1 LFFQRTLQ
9 LQPADKRKITPMQKR
24 YLTAEQL
31 LQDSFALAIQVA
43 TSGFVPELIVGIWR
57 GGAPVAIVM
66 QEVLEFAG
74 IACNHLAIRTSSYS
88 DIGKRTE
95 VKVQGMEGL
104 ASQLHGI
111 HSVLL
116 VDDIF
121 DSGLS
126 MAKVLDE
133 IRIICAE
140 PLVIKTATPYYKPEN
155 NQTSMQPDFFLHST
169 DDWLVFPHELQGL
182 TQQELLAHKP
192 IPSALKQQL
201 LDLQDLKIK
210 EEQAR

>member
-1 LFFQRTLQ
+1 
-9 LQPADKRKITPMQKR
+9 MQKS
-24 YLTAEQL
+24 YISAEQL

-74 IACNHLAIRTSSYS
+74 MACNHLAIRTSSYT

-104 ASQLHGI
+104 ASHLANI

-126 MAKVLDE
+126 MAKVLEE
-133 IRIICAE
+133 IRGICAK
-140 PLVIKTATPYYKPEN
+140 PLVIKIATPYYKPAN
-155 NQTSMQPDFFLHST
+155 NQTRLQPDFFLQST
-169 DDWLVFPHELQGL
+169 ADWLVFPHELQGL
-182 TQQELLAHKP
+182 SQEELMNHKP
-192 IPSALKQQL
+192 VPQALKQQL
-201 LDLQDLKIK
+201 LDLLNLQTQKD
-210 EEQAR
+210 QARKKVNL

>member
-1 LFFQRTLQ
+1 
-9 LQPADKRKITPMQKR
+9 MQKR
-24 YLTAEQL
+24 YISAEQL

-88 DIGKRTE
+88 DIGIRTE
-95 VKVQGMEGL
+95 VKVQGIESLVPQL
-104 ASQLHGI
+104 AVANSI
-111 HSVLL
+111 LL

-126 MAKVLDE
+126 MAKGLEE
-133 IRIICAE
+133 IRDICPR
-140 PLVIKTATPYYKPEN
+140 PLVVKIAMPYYKPTN
-155 NQTSMQPDFFLHST
+155 NRTNLQPDFFLEST
-169 DDWLVFPHELQGL
+169 ADWLVFPHELQGL
-182 TQQELLAHKP
+182 TQAELLEHKP
-192 IPSALKQQL
+192 VAPALKQQL
-201 LDLQDLKIK
+201 LELQELHISKTRLIK
-210 EEQAR
+210 K

>member
-1 LFFQRTLQ
+1 
-9 LQPADKRKITPMQKR
+9 MQKR
-24 YLTAEQL
+24 YLSAEQL

-74 IACNHLAIRTSSYS
+74 IACNHLAIRTSSYA
-88 DIGKRTE
+88 DIGKRAE
-95 VKVQGMEGL
+95 VKVQGMECL
-104 ASQLHGI
+104 ASQLSGI

-133 IRIICAE
+133 IWAICTG
-140 PLVIKTATPYYKPEN
+140 PLVMKTATPYYKPEN
-155 NQTSMQPDFFLHST
+155 NQTSIQPDFFLHCT

-182 TQQELLAHKP
+182 TQAEILEQKPLPLALRK
-192 IPSALKQQL
+192 QL
-201 LDLQDLKIK
+201 LELQDLKIPK
-210 EEQAR
+210 KQVR

>member
-1 LFFQRTLQ
+1 
-9 LQPADKRKITPMQKR
+9 MQKS
-24 YLTAEQL
+24 YISAEQL

-104 ASQLHGI
+104 ASQLTNI
-111 HSVLL
+111 LSVLL

-126 MAKVLDE
+126 MAKVLE
-133 IRIICAE
+133 EMRGICAK
-140 PLVIKTATPYYKPEN
+140 PLVIKIATPYYKPAN
-155 NQTSMQPDFFLHST
+155 NQTTLQPDFFLQST
-169 DDWLVFPHELQGL
+169 TDWLVFPHELQGL
-182 TQQELLAHKP
+182 TQDELLNHKP
-192 IPSALKQQL
+192 VPQALKQQL
-201 LDLQDLKIK
+201 LELQNLQIQKN
-210 EEQAR
+210 QARKKANL